1 MEVGVENSSAL
12 TILVIDSDQR
22 SCQFLGNLFT
32 QKGHTVQTTT
42 SAREGYI
49 DALRDRPDVVI
60 FDPALAD
67 MSAVEMVRRLRSD
80 KRTEGVLLIALA
92 AESKPEQLGELLAA
106 GCNEYLVKS
115 QESLEVIFTLLT
127 DSYRQMNETQP
138 MGGVKKKKQGGV
150 LVVFLSA
157 KGGAGTSSMCANV
170 AQVLGVAHPE
180 REMAVLDLVLPIGSI
195 GQIVGYQGEFN
206 LLEAAKKPQAEL
218 TPEYLRRVMTPLE
231 TWGFRLLA
239 GVSDP
244 ESANSLDAGRIPSI
258 IEAYLRT
265 FDVVYV
271 DLGRSLSR
279 ISLPIILDA
288 DVVVMVTA
296 SDMATATLTQTIWQ
310 YLQEKGVAQRN
321 VYVLLNRAVGLE
333 GVSKSD
339 AEKIIGLP
347 IQATIPYMG
356 ANFSLANNQHLP
368 ILRKLPNDTAAM
380 MIAQVSRQI
389 LETAYQNRA

>member
-1 MEVGVENSSAL
+1 MQATL
-12 TILVIDSDQR
+12 PAFTILVIDPDPR
-22 SCQFLGNLFT
+22 SCRFLGNLFT
-32 QKGHTVQTTT
+32 QKGYAVQTTT
-42 SAREGYI
+42 SAKEGYI
-49 DALRDRPDVVI
+49 SALRDRPDVII
-60 FDPALAD
+60 FDPALSD
-67 MSAVEMVRRLRSD
+67 MTALELTRRLRGD
-80 KRTEGVLLIALA
+80 KRASGALLVALA
-92 AESKPEQLGELLAA
+92 AASNSEQLGELLAA

-115 QESLEVIFTLLT
+115 QESIDRIFALLT
-127 DSYRQMNETQP
+127 ETDALMNETRP
-138 MGGVKKKKQGGV
+138 IGGLKRKNLGGA

-170 AQVLGVAHPE
+170 AQVLGETHPE
-180 REMAVLDLVLPIGSI
+180 REMAVIDLVLPIGSI

-206 LLEAAKKPQAEL
+206 LLEAARKPPEEL
-218 TPEYLRRVMTPLE
+218 NPDFLRRVMTPLE
-231 TWGFRLLA
+231 TWRFRLLA
-239 GVSDP
+239 GIPDP
-244 ESANSLDAGRIPSI
+244 EASNALEASRIPAI
-258 IEAYLRT
+258 IQTYRRA
-265 FDVVYV
+265 FDVVFV

-279 ISLPIILDA
+279 ISLPIILQA
-288 DVVVMVTA
+288 DLIVMVTA
-296 SDMATATLTQTIWQ
+296 SDMATATLTQTVWQ
-310 YLQEKGVAQRN
+310 YLQEKGVAPRS

>member
-1 MEVGVENSSAL
+1 MQQTPSAL
-12 TILVIDSDQR
+12 TILVIDPDPR
-22 SCQFLGNLFT
+22 SCQFLRNLFT
-32 QKGHTVQTTT
+32 QKGYKTQTTT
-42 SAREGYI
+42 SAKEGYI
-49 DALRDRPDVVI
+49 VALRDRPDVVI

-67 MSAVEMVRRLRSD
+67 MPALELARRLRSD
-80 KRTEGVLLIALA
+80 KRSGGALLVALA
-92 AESKPEQLGELLAA
+92 TVSNSEQLGELLAA

-115 QESLEVIFTLLT
+115 QESLERIFDILTETDTL
-127 DSYRQMNETQP
+127 MNETQP
-138 MGGVKKKKQGGV
+138 VGGIKRKNQGGV

-170 AQVLGVAHPE
+170 AQVLGETHPE
-180 REMAVLDLVLPIGSI
+180 REMAVIDLVLPIGSI

-206 LLEAAKKPQAEL
+206 LLEAAKKPREEL
-218 TPEYLRRVMTPLE
+218 NPDFLRRVMAPLE

-244 ESANSLDAGRIPSI
+244 EAANSLDAGRIPAI
-258 IEAYLRT
+258 IDVYRQA
-265 FDVVYV
+265 FDVVFV

-279 ISLPIILDA
+279 ISLPIILEA
-288 DVVVMVTA
+288 DVIVMVTA
-296 SDMATATLTQTIWQ
+296 SDMATATLTQTVWQ

-321 VYVLLNRAVGLE
+321 VYALLNRAVGLE

-368 ILRKLPNDTAAM
+368 ILRKMPTDTAAM

>member
-1 MEVGVENSSAL
+1 MQETQPAFTV
-12 TILVIDSDQR
+12 IVIDSDRR
-22 SCQFLGNLFT
+22 SCQFLGNLLT
-32 QKGHTVQTTT
+32 QKGYLAQTTT
-42 SAREGYI
+42 SAKEGYI
-49 DALRDRPDVVI
+49 IALRDRPDVVI
-60 FDPALAD
+60 FDPALTD
-67 MSAVEMVRRLRSD
+67 MPALELVRRLRGD
-80 KRTEGVLLIALA
+80 KRTSGALLIALTA
-92 AESKPEQLGELLAA
+92 TSQSEHLGELLAA

-115 QESLEVIFTLLT
+115 QEAIERIFAILT
-127 DSYRQMNETQP
+127 ETDALMNETRP
-138 MGGVKKKKQGGV
+138 IGGVKRTHLGGV

-157 KGGAGTSSMCANV
+157 KGGTGTSSMCANV
-170 AQVLGVAHPE
+170 AQVLGETHPE
-180 REMAVLDLVLPIGSI
+180 REMAVIDLVLPIGSI

-206 LLEAAKKPQAEL
+206 LIEAARKPSEEL
-218 TPEYLRRVMTPLE
+218 DPDFLRRVTAPLE

-239 GVSDP
+239 GIPDP
-244 ESANSLDAGRIPSI
+244 ESSNALDASRIPAI
-258 IEAYLRT
+258 IETYRRA
-265 FDVVYV
+265 FDVVFV

-279 ISLPIILDA
+279 ISMPIILQA
-288 DVVVMVTA
+288 DVIVMVTA
-296 SDMATATLTQTIWQ
+296 SDMATATLTQTVWK
-310 YLQEKGVAQRN
+310 YLEEKGVAQRN

-368 ILRKLPNDTAAM
+368 VLRKMPNDTAAM

>member
-1 MEVGVENSSAL
+1 MPESPAF
-12 TILVIDSDQR
+12 TILVIDPDPR
-22 SCQFLGNLFT
+22 SGQFLGNLFA
-32 QKGHTVQTTT
+32 QKGYTAQTTT
-42 SAREGYI
+42 SAKQGYI
-49 DALRDRPDVVI
+49 DALRDRPEVVI
-60 FDPALAD
+60 FDPSLGD
-67 MSAVEMVRRLRSD
+67 MPAVELVRRLRGD
-80 KRTEGVLLIALA
+80 KRTGSALLIALTA
-92 AESKPEQLGELLAA
+92 KAEPNQLGELLAV

-115 QESLEVIFTLLT
+115 QDAIEKIFAILIES
-127 DSYRQMNETQP
+127 DRQMHETQP
-138 MGGVKKKKQGGV
+138 AGGVKKKKQGGV

-170 AQVLGVAHPE
+170 AQVLGFAHPQ

-195 GQIVGYQGEFN
+195 SQIVGYQGEFN
-206 LLEAAKKPQAEL
+206 LLEAAKRPQAEL
-218 TPEYLRRVMTPLE
+218 TPDFLRRVMTPLE

-239 GVSDP
+239 GISDP
-244 ESANSLDAGRIPSI
+244 ESANLLDAGRIPAI
-258 IEAYLRT
+258 IDAYRRT
-265 FDVVYV
+265 FDVVFV

-288 DVVVMVTA
+288 DVIVMVTA
-296 SDMATATLTQTIWQ
+296 SDMATTSLTQTVWH
-310 YLQEKGVAQRN
+310 YLQSKGVTQRN

-339 AEKIIGLP
+339 AERIIGLP

-368 ILRKLPNDTAAM
+368 ILRKMPNDTAAM

-389 LETAYQNRA
+389 LEIAYQNRA

>member
-1 MEVGVENSSAL
+1 MQATPPAF
-12 TILVIDSDQR
+12 TILVIDPDPR
-22 SCQFLGNLFT
+22 SCRFLGNLFT
-32 QKGHTVQTTT
+32 QKGYAVQTTT
-42 SAREGYI
+42 SAKEGYI
-49 DALRDRPDVVI
+49 SALRDRPDVII
-60 FDPALAD
+60 FDPALSD
-67 MSAVEMVRRLRSD
+67 MTALELTRRLRGD
-80 KRTEGVLLIALA
+80 KRASGALLVALA
-92 AESKPEQLGELLAA
+92 AASNSEQLGELLAA

-115 QESLEVIFTLLT
+115 QESIDRIFALLT
-127 DSYRQMNETQP
+127 ETDALMNETRP
-138 MGGVKKKKQGGV
+138 IGGLKRKNLGGA

-170 AQVLGVAHPE
+170 AQVLGETHPE
-180 REMAVLDLVLPIGSI
+180 REMAVIDLVLPIGSI

-206 LLEAAKKPQAEL
+206 LLEAARKPPEEL
-218 TPEYLRRVMTPLE
+218 NPDFLRRVMTPLE
-231 TWGFRLLA
+231 TWRFRLLA
-239 GVSDP
+239 GIPDP
-244 ESANSLDAGRIPSI
+244 EASNALEASRIPAI
-258 IEAYLRT
+258 IQTYRRA
-265 FDVVYV
+265 FDVVFV

-279 ISLPIILDA
+279 ISLPIILQA
-288 DVVVMVTA
+288 DLIVMVTA
-296 SDMATATLTQTIWQ
+296 SDMATATLTQTVWQ
-310 YLQEKGVAQRN
+310 YLQEKGVAPRS